1 MTALFRGEDASYL
14 YASPERH
21 LTIRNGRAQ
30 INPIAGTM
38 KIGDPDTF
46 HQRLEDFALRDTKE
60 AQELTMLLDEGTKM
74 IAQFCP
80 HGHIEGPF
88 LRETGAVIHTEY
100 RISGKVVPHTH
111 VIDALRATLNAPTLT
126 GSPINR
132 ACEIITRLERI
143 TRGYYGG
150 VFGVYRNHGNLDSAI
165 AIR

>member
-1 MTALFRGEDASYL
+1 MLARHFRSPIRGMDADRTPLALLSRLLQIRGTYMTALFHGEDTSYL

-21 LTIRNGRAQ
+21 LTIKNNRAE

-80 HGHIEGPF
+80 H
-88 LRETGAVIHTEY
+88 
-100 RISGKVVPHTH
+100 
-111 VIDALRATLNAPTLT
+111 
-126 GSPINR
+126 
-132 ACEIITRLERI
+132 
-143 TRGYYGG
+143 
-150 VFGVYRNHGNLDSAI
+150 
-165 AIR
+165 